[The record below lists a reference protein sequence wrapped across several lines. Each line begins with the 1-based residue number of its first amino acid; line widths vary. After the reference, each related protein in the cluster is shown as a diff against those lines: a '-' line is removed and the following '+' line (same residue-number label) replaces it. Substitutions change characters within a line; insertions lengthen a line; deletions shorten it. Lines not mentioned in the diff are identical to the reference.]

1 MCLQA
6 EINLLL
12 QSLPGLLAHHRE
24 AEAAPHATE
33 DAAEPAAK
41 ITTPELPQQETPAEG
56 RHKSVISRLAQARRL
71 PPCCSLIA
79 RIQMLC
85 AALDACFSPFWCMS
99 SASMHAML
107 VMGAMMHC
115 TA

>member
-24 AEAAPHATE
+24 AEAAPHATD

-41 ITTPELPQQETPAEG
+41 ITTSEVPQQETPAEG
-56 RHKSVISRLAQARRL
+56 LHKSVISRLAQARRL

-85 AALDACFSPFWCMS
+85 AALDASFSPFWCMS
-99 SASMHAML
+99 SASMHPML